1 MTNYTCPQCGYPL
14 NGTENQCPECGM
26 VFPSNFQYSAGMQ
39 NAEFEYDEGDNDAE
53 IILRNVVNSLKN
65 LILIFSIIG
74 GVISI
79 IIGGVMIDQI
89 GGAGI
94 APIIGGIFAII
105 LGVFFARLV
114 WAFGMIFINVSTNVR
129 NIKHILKKYYGINR
143 M

>member
-14 NGTENQCPECGM
+14 QGNETSCPECGM
-26 VFPSNFQYSAGMQ
+26 AFPSNFQHSAGMQ

-74 GVISI
+74 GVILI